1 METENKV
8 QHDPVVDLPVVEAY
22 MNWALKATEEVVGK
36 QGLAIILR
44 ENGLERFID
53 NYPPENLVL
62 NNHITS
68 REYANLCAGVM
79 KFYGRAGK
87 SVLIRIGRISSKFA
101 IGKQGTVFNIAALAA
116 TKLLPLSAQIKI
128 GFENVQ
134 NGFRKIYKDGGSEIH
149 LRIEDRGDT
158 WAYVAETCPLCAG
171 KEADSN
177 ICWSWIGTL
186 KELLTWLTGKEFDVK
201 EVECRATGAPACVW
215 EVSKTAKE

>member
-68 REYANLCAGVM
+68 SGL
-79 KFYGRAGK
+79 
-87 SVLIRIGRISSKFA
+87 FA
-101 IGKQGTVFNIAALAA
+101 K
-116 TKLLPLSAQIKI
+116 
-128 GFENVQ
+128 
-134 NGFRKIYKDGGSEIH
+134 
-149 LRIEDRGDT
+149 
-158 WAYVAETCPLCAG
+158 
-171 KEADSN
+171 
-177 ICWSWIGTL
+177 
-186 KELLTWLTGKEFDVK
+186 
-201 EVECRATGAPACVW
+201 
-215 EVSKTAKE
+215 